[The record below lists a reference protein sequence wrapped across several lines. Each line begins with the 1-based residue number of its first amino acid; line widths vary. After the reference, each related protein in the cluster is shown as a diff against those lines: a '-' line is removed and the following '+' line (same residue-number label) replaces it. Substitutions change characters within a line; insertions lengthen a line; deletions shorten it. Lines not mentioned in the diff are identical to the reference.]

1 VPVLYHTGYESM
13 NKRAVKIE
21 RRIDQYVQKAAT
33 RIWKEIPSSSNPYVT
48 QRCLCHGYDLLDLM
62 RQRSYADMI
71 YLLMRGE
78 LPSDNQRKL
87 LEALMVGL
95 CNPGPRHPATR
106 AAMNAGVGKTDTA
119 HILPIALSIMGGAH
133 LGGSEVQA
141 SMRFMRR
148 HIRRSPQAV
157 ANELL
162 ESVPSQEH
170 GDVHIA
176 PGFGTR
182 YGDVDI
188 MSEQLIS
195 VLVPLNSAGKVLK
208 WGSVLVNQLHNYDF
222 GWLITGIAA
231 AVFLDLG
238 FHPRAGAGLFQLLSA
253 PGLLAHGLEF
263 VNKPITAMPFIEQ
276 DHYLITE

>member
-1 VPVLYHTGYESM
+1 M
-13 NKRAVKIE
+13 NTRKMKVE
-21 RRIDQYVQKAAT
+21 RRQEQYVQKAKT
-33 RIWKEIPSSSNPYVT
+33 RIWKEIPSTSNPYVA

-62 RQRSYADMI
+62 QQRNYADMV
-71 YLLMRGE
+71 YLLVRGE
-78 LPSDNQRKL
+78 LPSSNQRKL
-87 LEALMVGL
+87 LETLMVGL

-106 AAMNAGVGKTDTA
+106 AAMNAGIGKTDTA

-157 ANELL
+157 TNELL
-162 ESVPSQEH
+162 ESVPSQKR

-176 PGFGTR
+176 PGFGTHF
-182 YGDVDI
+182 GAIDI
-188 MSEQLIS
+188 MSERIVS
-195 VLVPLNSAGKVLK
+195 ILVPFKAAGKAIQ
-208 WGSVLVNQLHNYDF
+208 WGSELVDQLHNYGY
-222 GWLITGIAA
+222 GWLISGIAA

-238 FHPRAGAGLFQLLSA
+238 FHPRAGAGLFQLLCA

-276 DHYLITE
+276 DHYLIGE

>member
-1 VPVLYHTGYESM
+1 MPVLNRIGHEPM
-13 NKRAVKIE
+13 NKRTVKVE
-21 RRIDQYVQKAAT
+21 RRQEQYVKKAGT
-33 RIWKEIPSSSNPYVT
+33 RIWKEIPSTSNPYVA

-62 RQRSYADMI
+62 QQRSYTDMI

-78 LPSDNQRKL
+78 LPSSNHRKL

-106 AAMNAGVGKTDTA
+106 AAMNAGIGKTDTA

-133 LGGSEVQA
+133 LGGSEVQE
-141 SMRFMRR
+141 SMRFVRR
-148 HIRRSPQAV
+148 NIRRSPQMV

-162 ESVPSQEH
+162 EGSPSQES

-182 YGDVDI
+182 FGSIDI
-188 MSEQLIS
+188 MSERIAS
-195 VLVPLNSAGKVLK
+195 ILVPLKGAGRAIR
-208 WGSVLVNQLHNYDF
+208 WGTELVDRLHNCGY
-222 GWLITGIAA
+222 GWLIPGITA

-238 FHPRAGAGLFQLLSA
+238 FHPRAGAGLFQLLCA

-263 VNKPITAMPFIEQ
+263 ANKPITAIPFIEQ
-276 DHYLITE
+276 DHYLIVE